1 MSFTQSSGLQAAQ
14 GPGSLL
20 AVQRIARALDQLIG
34 MACRGVLYVTLTSM
48 FLILSANVALRYAAG
63 SSLAWASELPA
74 LMFPW
79 LIMSGVVLAA
89 QHGSHIAIVILT
101 QRLGALRRWVLLAG
115 SLVVAGLYASLAV
128 VAWPLAEIAADE
140 RTPILQVPG
149 SVSVTSLMLGF
160 SLLAVVTLCRLPQ
173 VWASSPDLWLDD
185 SPEPATP
192 PITTGGQA

>member
-1 MSFTQSSGLQAAQ
+1 MSFSQSPGLEAKQ

-20 AVQRIARALDQLIG
+20 AVQRLARALDQLIG
-34 MACRGVLYVTLTSM
+34 MACRAMLYFTLASM
-48 FLILSANVALRYAAG
+48 FLILSANVGLRYAAG
-63 SSLAWASELPA
+63 SSLAWASELPE

-101 QRLGALRRWVLLAG
+101 QRLGGLRRWVLLAG

-160 SLLAVVTLCRLPQ
+160 SLLAIVTLCRLPQ
-173 VWASSPDLWLDD
+173 VWASQPDQFYDD
-185 SPEPATP
+185 IPEPTAMAGVQT
-192 PITTGGQA
+192 